1 MRRTLLCFVLL
12 LLLYAPACLRADSQ
26 LTLIATDPSST
37 PIAGARVLIYPEHSE
52 EPLAIRTTSAQ
63 GAATFSALPA
73 GHYRVDVLAPGFA
86 KSSSVVTLPEQSQ
99 LAVKLAIAVPAE
111 TVVVTA
117 TGTPTPAQ
125 ETGTAIEVLDQRAL
139 QNLQPVAAS
148 DALRFLPGAIVN
160 SAGRLGGQASLF
172 VRGGESRYNK
182 VLIDGV
188 PVNEPGGIYDFG
200 VLPLTSVERMEFVR
214 GPESLL
220 YGSDAMT
227 SVVQMWSVTGHTR
240 VPELELGADGGNYSS
255 ARGYASL
262 AGANGRFDYN
272 LFAQED
278 TSQGQGIND
287 AYSNGG
293 EGANLG
299 IALSNTTAL
308 RLRVRHF
315 NSRAGVQGEWNF
327 NGTPLLAPDS
337 DAFARQNN
345 LIASASLTI
354 ASPSR
359 WQHSFTGFEYHHLGL
374 NQDTFIDPGRGCD
387 FSTVFIDCPFLSPF
401 DINRAGL
408 NYQGDW
414 SPRNWA
420 HTTIGSQFEDES
432 GDFNST
438 FALAPGVNGFSG
450 IHGLRRNFGA
460 FAEQL
465 LVWRRFT
472 LLAGGRFEHNESFGN
487 RGVPRAALT
496 FLAARG
502 GEFFS
507 GTRFRAAYSEGIKE
521 PRFEESFGISG
532 TYPASPNPNLRP
544 EQNRSLEAGVEQAF
558 VGGRYSASAIYYNNL
573 FRNQIA
579 FEPGP
584 NFIGG
589 QYVNIAEAMAHGA
602 ELELHG
608 RIRPSLLLSS
618 AYVYTSS
625 QVLSNPL
632 AFDPFLPGEPL
643 LRRPK
648 HAGSLLLNYFGRR
661 WGGELGGSFVGRRAD
676 SDFLGLGINHAAGYA
691 RVDLGGWF
699 AVNHL
704 VTAYANLDNAL
715 NSHYQEG
722 RGISGPGDQR
732 ACRPALPLRG
742 RVRTIGRRL
751 TQMNAESRFICENLR
766 TSAAILL

>member
-1 MRRTLLCFVLL
+1 MRRTLSCFAVLL
-12 LLLYAPACLRADSQ
+12 LLFVALSASAESQ
-26 LTLIATDPSST
+26 FTITVTDPSST
-37 PIAGARVLIYPEHSE
+37 PVSGARVLVYPQHSQ
-52 EPLAIRTTSAQ
+52 EPLAVRTTSAQ
-63 GAATFSALPA
+63 GSAIFTGLAA
-73 GHYRVDVLAPGFA
+73 GKYRVDVLAPGFA
-86 KSSSVVTLPEQSQ
+86 KQTSVVTLPENSV
-99 LAVKLAIAVPAE
+99 LAVQLAIAVPSE

-117 TGTPTPAQ
+117 TGSPTPAT
-125 ETGTAIEVLDQRAL
+125 ETGTSVELLDQRDL
-139 QNLQPVAAS
+139 QNMQPVAAA

-182 VLIDGV
+182 VLVDGV
-188 PVNEPGGIYDFG
+188 PVNDPGGIYDFG
-200 VLPLTSVERMEFVR
+200 VLPLTGVERMEFVR
-214 GPESLL
+214 GPESVL

-227 SVVQMWSVTGHTR
+227 SVVQMWSATGHTR
-240 VPELELGADGGNYSS
+240 LPELQFGADGGSYST

-272 LFAQED
+272 LFAQQD
-278 TSQGQGIND
+278 TTQGQGIND
-287 AYSNGG
+287 AYSNAG

-299 IALSNTTAL
+299 VALSNTAAL

-359 WQHSFTGFEYHHLGL
+359 WQHRITGFEYHHLGL

-387 FSTVFIDCPFLSPF
+387 FVTVFIDCPFSSPF
-401 DINRAGL
+401 EINRAGFD
-408 NYQGDW
+408 YQGDW
-414 SPRNWA
+414 SARNWA
-420 HTTIGSQFEDES
+420 HTTIGSEFEDEN

-502 GEFFS
+502 GDFFS
-507 GTRFRAAYSEGIKE
+507 GTRFRAGYSEGIKE
-521 PRFEESFGISG
+521 PRFEESFGITG
-532 TYPASPNPNLRP
+532 TFPASPNPNLLP

-558 VGGRYSASAIYYNNL
+558 VGGKYTASAIYYNNL
-573 FRNQIA
+573 FRNQIE

-584 NFIGG
+584 NFVGG
-589 QYVNIAEAMAHGA
+589 QYVNLEKALAHGA
-602 ELELHG
+602 EVELHG
-608 RIRPSLLLSS
+608 RIRPSLLLST

-625 QVLSNPL
+625 QILANPPQV
-632 AFDPFLPGEPL
+632 AFDPFLPGQPL

-648 HAGSLLLNYFGRR
+648 HAGSLLLNYSSQR

-676 SDFLGLGINHAAGYA
+676 SDFLGFGINHAAGYA

-699 AVNHL
+699 AVNHFM
-704 VTAYANLDNAL
+704 TAYANLDNAL
-715 NSHYQEG
+715 DKHYQEVVG
-722 RGISGPGDQR
+722 Y
-732 ACRPALPLRG
+732 PALG
-742 RVRTIGRRL
+742 
-751 TQMNAESRFICENLR
+751 ANLR
-766 TSAAILL
+766 AGLRFRFGGE

>member
-1 MRRTLLCFVLL
+1 MRRILSCFAVLL
-12 LLLYAPACLRADSQ
+12 FALLPDPSWAESQ
-26 LTLIATDPSST
+26 LTVTVADPSST
-37 PIAGARVLIYPEHSE
+37 PIAGASVLIYPERSQ
-52 EPLAIRTTSAQ
+52 EPLAVRPTSAQ
-63 GAATFSALPA
+63 GAASFSGLPA
-73 GHYRVDVLAPGFA
+73 GRYRVDILAPGFA
-86 KSSSVVTLPEQSQ
+86 KSSSVVTLPESST
-99 LAVKLAIAVPAE
+99 LAVQLAIAVPAE

-117 TGTPTPAQ
+117 TGTPTPADQ
-125 ETGTAIEVLDQRAL
+125 TGTAIEVLDRGAL
-139 QNLQPVAAS
+139 QNMQPVSAS

-188 PVNEPGGIYDFG
+188 PVNDPGGTYDFG

-227 SVVQMWSVTGHTR
+227 SVVQMWSATGHTR
-240 VPELELGADGGNYSS
+240 VPQLELGADGGNYST

-299 IALSNTTAL
+299 VALSKTTAL

-315 NSRAGVQGEWNF
+315 NSRVGVQGEWNF

-337 DAFARQNN
+337 DAFARQND

-359 WQHSFTGFEYHHLGL
+359 WQHSLTAFEYHHLGL

-387 FSTVFIDCPFLSPF
+387 FVTVFIDCPFSSPF
-401 DINRAGL
+401 DINRAGFD
-408 NYQGDW
+408 YQGDW

-420 HTTIGSQFEDES
+420 HTTIGSEFEDEN
-432 GDFNST
+432 GAFNST
-438 FALAPGVNGFSG
+438 FALSPGVNGYSD
-450 IHGLRRNFGA
+450 IHGLRRNFGT

-465 LVWRRFT
+465 LMWRRFT

-496 FLAARG
+496 FRAAHG

-507 GTRFRAAYSEGIKE
+507 GTRFRAGYSEGIKE

-558 VGGRYSASAIYYNNL
+558 LGGKYFATALYYNNL
-573 FRNQIA
+573 FRDQIA

-608 RIRPSLLLSS
+608 RISPSLLLSS

-625 QVLSNPL
+625 QVLANPL
-632 AFDPFLPGEPL
+632 AFDPYLPGEPL

-648 HAGSLLLNYFGRR
+648 HAGSLLLNYVGRH

-676 SDFLGLGINHAAGYA
+676 SDFLGFGINHAAGYA
-691 RVDLGGWF
+691 LVNLGGWF
-699 AVNHL
+699 AVNHI

-715 NSHYQEG
+715 DRHYQEVVG
-722 RGISGPGDQR
+722 Y
-732 ACRPALPLRG
+732 PALGINARAGLRF
-742 RVRTIGRRL
+742 
-751 TQMNAESRFICENLR
+751 RFGGE
-766 TSAAILL
+766 